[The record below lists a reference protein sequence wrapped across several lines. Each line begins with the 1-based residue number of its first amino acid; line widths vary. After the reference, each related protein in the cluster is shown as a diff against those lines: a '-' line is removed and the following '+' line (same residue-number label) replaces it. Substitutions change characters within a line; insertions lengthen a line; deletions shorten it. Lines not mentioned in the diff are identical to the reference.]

1 MSSSDRYYV
10 YILSNSSRT
19 LYVGMTNDLVRRVY
33 EHKQKRMP
41 GFTARYNLME
51 LVYFEEAAHPQIAI
65 AREKELKGWRRSRK
79 VSLVSAANPTWRDL
93 AADDGFFSWQ
103 R

>member
-41 GFTARYNLME
+41 GFTARYNLTE
-51 LVYFEEAAHPQIAI
+51 LVYFEEAAHPQIAV

-79 VSLVSAANPTWRDL
+79 VALVSAANPTWRDL
-93 AADDGFFSWQ
+93 AVDEGFFSWQ